1 MKLQNESQ
9 KHFETPCANERPDAC
24 ETTTA
29 EIVFILDRSGS
40 MHGLEADTI
49 SGFNRMIAEQKE
61 IPGDA
66 RVTTV
71 LFDDVVET
79 LHDRADLRTLKPLTA
94 HDYQVRGCTALL
106 DAVGSTV
113 RRVNKRQKSDFG
125 GRPDRTI
132 VVITTD
138 GLENASTRYTID
150 EVRTLV
156 EKRTKKNGWEFLF
169 MGANMD
175 AIATAAGIGIAA
187 DHAATYVNDA
197 KGSAAVYDAAC
208 KAVASA
214 RFGGPIPGTWKE
226 SIEHD
231 FAKRG

>member
-1 MKLQNESQ
+1 MKHQNEYQ
-9 KHFETPCANERPDAC
+9 EQFATACAGVRLDDTAP
-24 ETTTA
+24 TA

-79 LHDRADLRTLKPLTA
+79 LHDRVDLRTLKPLTT

-150 EVRTLV
+150 EVRALV

-187 DHAATYVNDA
+187 SHAATYVNDA
-197 KGSAAVYDAAC
+197 KGNAVVYDAAC

-214 RFGGPIPGTWKE
+214 RFSGAVPDGWKAD
-226 SIEHD
+226 IEHD
-231 FAKRG
+231 FAERG